1 MRRYD
6 ADEKPFDPTECPCKP
21 LTTES
26 DIPLNSRLWAMLALM
41 GSLVSLAVGTSF
53 AKSLF
58 PVLGA
63 EGTTTYRIV
72 LAMLML
78 MAVFRPWRRRWVWAD
93 ALPLGLYG
101 VTLGVMNLLFYS
113 AIKTIPFGVAIAIEF
128 TGPLAVAVWTSKKAS
143 DWLWVALAVVGLGL
157 LLPLP
162 GADAASALDPL
173 GMSLALAAGLCWA
186 LYIVFGQRVALRYG
200 SLATP
205 LGMLAAALVVTP
217 IGVLHAGSALRD
229 PQWLVAGLAVALLSS
244 AVPYAL
250 EMFALNHLP
259 KNTFSILLSLEPAVG
274 ALAGWLVLSERL
286 TLLQGLAILMVMAA
300 SMGSA
305 WSAGRS
311 TATDPT

>member
-1 MRRYD
+1 MN
-6 ADEKPFDPTECPCKP
+6 
-21 LTTES
+21 L
-26 DIPLNSRLWAMLALM
+26 RLWAMLALM

-58 PVLGA
+58 PALGA
-63 EGTTTYRIV
+63 EGTTAYRLV
-72 LAMLML
+72 FAMLML
-78 MAVFRPWRRRWVWAD
+78 MAVFRPWRRQWVWAD

-143 DWLWVALAVVGLGL
+143 DWLWVTLAVVGLAL

-162 GADAASALDPL
+162 GGAAATALDPM
-173 GMSLALAAGLCWA
+173 GVFFAFTAGVCWA

-200 SLATP
+200 GMATP
-205 LGMLAAALVVTP
+205 MGMLAAALVVAP
-217 IGVLHAGSALRD
+217 IGVAHAGSALLN
-229 PQWLVAGLAVALLSS
+229 PQWLLAGLAVALLSS
-244 AVPYAL
+244 AIPYAL

-274 ALAGWLVLSERL
+274 ALAGWLVLAEHL
-286 TLLQGLAILMVMAA
+286 TLFQGLAIAMVMAA
-300 SMGSA
+300 SMGTA
-305 WSAGRS
+305 WSAGRDIREQGL
-311 TATDPT
+311 AP